1 MQLRGIANVLRY
13 LGALDGDPEPTPGQR
28 VFSASNGFHT
38 PAEGMWLPEVDLL
51 EEVSAGQRIGRIENL
66 FGDEIAEIQA
76 PVTGMVLYLTS
87 SPAVREGGLLGSIAA
102 D

>member
-1 MQLRGIANVLRY
+1 MHLRGIADVLRY

-28 VFSASNGFHT
+28 VFSSSNGFHA
-38 PAEGMWLPEVDLL
+38 PVEGLWLPEVALTED
-51 EEVSAGQRIGRIENL
+51 VIAGQRIGRVENL
-66 FGDEIAEIQA
+66 YGDEVAEILA
-76 PVTGMVLYLTS
+76 PVSGMILYLTS